1 MKKITD
7 IAGFKKIQS
16 GTARDITLPS
26 AYGLDIITCKGLN
39 KQFMGIKAID
49 NLSIAI
55 PQAMTTGLIGPNG
68 SGKTTLMNIL
78 TGMLTPDSGEITVRD
93 KKRGR
98 IKSHELR
105 KYRMARTFQDGR
117 LIEQLSVEDNLLL
130 PVAEN
135 TLISSLKEIKTDD
148 YKARMEKV
156 LEITSLTAHRFKRA
170 EELSYGLRKLLE
182 IGRVLMQDADIYF
195 FDEPFTGLFPEVV
208 EQVCDIIGG
217 LQKQGKT
224 IVIIEHN
231 MDLIKIADEIIDLG
245 PDGGDMG
252 GNIVVQGTP
261 EQVSQCE
268 KSYTGQYLKK
278 YL

>member
-1 MKKITD
+1 MNKMKKITD
-7 IAGFKKIQS
+7 ILNFNKLQS
-16 GTARDITLPS
+16 GTVCDINPPS

-78 TGMLTPDSGEITVRD
+78 TGMLTPDSGEIVVRD

-135 TLISSLKEIKTDD
+135 SLIDALKEIKTDD

-156 LEITSLTAHRFKRA
+156 LEITSLTAHRYKKA

-182 IGRVLMQDADIYF
+182 VGRVLMQDADIFF

-208 EQVCDIIGG
+208 EQVCDIICG

-231 MDLIKIADEIIDLG
+231 MSLIRRLSDYIIVLNHGTLMAEGKPDTVLQNQDVREAYLG
-245 PDGGDMG
+245 
-252 GNIVVQGTP
+252 V
-261 EQVSQCE
+261 
-268 KSYTGQYLKK
+268 
-278 YL
+278 